1 MFRRRAKEE
10 TVAERWSRSA
20 DEWEEPRK
28 RRGRSCRTLG
38 ARSDGRARAP
48 DWVNDSLVSLR
59 HCRGG
64 ELTKGRKARRRVAVL
79 ISLPS
84 ANDRRAYSLQH
95 LGWRWAGNTNST
107 IYPNY
112 STYGCT
118 RNTDKKPLKIIG
130 REWHG
135 QWKSRI
141 KRGWNRSHVATHRPT
156 IRRWCGIEFIFFF
169 LIFFVLSII
178 TPPPPKKLLIKS

>member
-1 MFRRRAKEE
+1 MSGRKPGSGGVGRVGRWGPGQTGERERR
-10 TVAERWSRSA
+10 TGWMTHWCPYGIAE
-20 DEWEEPRK
+20 
-28 RRGRSCRTLG
+28 G
-38 ARSDGRARAP
+38 AS
-48 DWVNDSLVSLR
+48 WQ
-59 HCRGG
+59 
-64 ELTKGRKARRRVAVL
+64 KGRKARRRVAVL

-169 LIFFVLSII
+169 FNLFCIVYYHSTSPQKTLN
-178 TPPPPKKLLIKS
+178 